1 MFIFFLFI
9 FIYFFVLC
17 NWLLYVLFSAQPKA
31 EGSSLLDST
40 MRTPDKPSITSLKST
55 DILKGTPPSNSSLS
69 SSTST
74 SSNSRTWST
83 SMAGGLSIQSGNI
96 GDAKR
101 VLIQRMQKSDTLKY
115 LEHCT
120 TLKHSCLSFAF
131 CLSFVI
137 FAIFRLVFCSAFFS
151 VGQMNRQSCKAQWI
165 LLCLQYI

>member
-1 MFIFFLFI
+1 LTNFLFMFNFFLFI

-17 NWLLYVLFSAQPKA
+17 NWLLYVLFSAQTS
-31 EGSSLLDST
+31 SSLLDST

-115 LEHCT
+115 
-120 TLKHSCLSFAF
+120 
-131 CLSFVI
+131 I
-137 FAIFRLVFCSAFFS
+137 
-151 VGQMNRQSCKAQWI
+151 
-165 LLCLQYI
+165 